1 MGNDPISSAWQ
12 ADVIP
17 LYDTRIVSLSVVDL
31 GPY

>member
-17 LYDTRIVSLSVVDL
+17 LYDTRNVSLPVVV
-31 GPY
+31 